1 LPIVD
6 DVWDY
11 LEDGKWH
18 SADEIGKKFLL
29 SHITVQRILNFFS
42 KYDFVKLDKMNLKVK
57 ICREAI
63 LKQEKLK
70 IKIKGGVLQ

>member
-6 DVWDY
+6 EVWEY

-29 SHITVQRILNFFS
+29 SHITVKRILNFFS

-57 ICREAI
+57 ICRDTI
-63 LKQEKLK
+63 LDKENLKLK
-70 IKIKGGVLQ
+70 IRGGVLQ